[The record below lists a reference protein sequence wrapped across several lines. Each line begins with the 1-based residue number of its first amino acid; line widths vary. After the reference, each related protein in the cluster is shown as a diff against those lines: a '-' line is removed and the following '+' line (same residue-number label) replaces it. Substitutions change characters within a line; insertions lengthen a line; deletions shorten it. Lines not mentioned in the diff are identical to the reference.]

1 MGKDKTIRSSL
12 LLSQEE
18 IALLLGIKRSVW
30 SMYEGGLRDLPTA
43 AVLKL
48 ASLTIHANNL
58 SKIPKK
64 ELPYQKKQEAAK
76 QKMLLKQIENNRF
89 EQFQLERKLNEME
102 RKYNKAVNTIQFV
115 RVLKEKEE
123 IMDQQALV
131 LQTVEKKALA
141 ILDKNGV
148 HLQTKYL
155 LQLNALLAHTKVLE
169 KELQKG

>member
-76 QKMLLKQIENNRF
+76 QKMLLKEIENNKF
-89 EQFQLERKLNEME
+89 EQLQLERKLKQLHNNYQEAE
-102 RKYNKAVNTIQFV
+102 RTIQFV
-115 RVLKEKEE
+115 TLLKEKEVVTARE
-123 IMDQQALV
+123 EVV
-131 LQTVEKKALA
+131 LEHIQNKALA
-141 ILDKNGV
+141 ILEKNGI
-148 HLQTKYL
+148 HLQTKHQLKLNVL
-155 LQLNALLAHTKVLE
+155 LSQTKQLE
-169 KELQKG
+169 KELRKG